1 MSTKTVRD
9 CYPVPVYTIKDLQR
23 KLEKLRGR
31 KVPIDTLKRWRHRLG
46 ISPVGRLYDRSDYEM
61 LAALMTFV
69 DRGGS
74 ITQFVNLCKQKQ
86 KLHGS

>member
-1 MSTKTVRD
+1 MHSNTVRD
-9 CYPVPVYTIKDLQR
+9 CYPAPIYTIKDLQR

-31 KVPIDTLKRWRHRLG
+31 RVPIDTLKRWRHRLG
-46 ISPVGRLYDRSDYEM
+46 ISPVGRLYDRDDYEM

-74 ITQFVNLCKQKQ
+74 ITQFVNLAKQKQ
-86 KLHGS
+86 HGS